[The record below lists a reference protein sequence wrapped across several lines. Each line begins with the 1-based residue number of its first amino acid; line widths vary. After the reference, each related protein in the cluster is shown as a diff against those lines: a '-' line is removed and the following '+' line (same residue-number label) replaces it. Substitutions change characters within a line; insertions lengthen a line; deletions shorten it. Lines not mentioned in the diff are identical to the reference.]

1 MCERKSYYK
10 TMPQKT
16 AKKRILT
23 VLTVIAAIL
32 AGVLTL
38 TACGTKAS
46 PETTSKPETTADNIV
61 AAPTDVPAATGET
74 ATDVPATPA
83 EGNTAAPTAAP
94 TDVPATPTE
103 GSTAAPAETPT
114 EAPTEAPTKA
124 PTPAPTDAPTN
135 APDTYPVKPQTA
147 DNYTVSIIELT
158 VQPDDSLDDS
168 PEARAAAFRA
178 LLDELQPDVVGMQ
191 KVSGDWNETLDTVV
205 FNASYLGL
213 GEARGSD
220 GETNPIYYRA
230 DKFDK
235 LDSGTFWL
243 SETPD
248 VSGSMTEGANLPR
261 ICTWV
266 TLRDRSTGIEFT
278 VLNTHLDN
286 NGDHEAAEG
295 RAIRLQQMGYL
306 VKGVQ
311 HLLGKPIFFPC
322 NLNNRIH
329 NNKGNLFPIQKLIR
343 GETSYTDTD
352 GNEYSIALADARL
365 NAKETVPEDRIA
377 CKTKYFDESSE
388 EYDPAY
394 EPVDFIFYDPVY
406 AEALKYDS
414 ILYTKDGVLIS
425 DHLPLVA
432 TFRIIA

>member
-1 MCERKSYYK
+1 MCERTSYYK
-10 TMPQKT
+10 MMPRET
-16 AKKRILT
+16 AKKHILT

-61 AAPTDVPAATGET
+61 AAPTYVPAATGET

-83 EGNTAAPTAAP
+83 EGNTA
-94 TDVPATPTE
+94 
-103 GSTAAPAETPT
+103 
-114 EAPTEAPTKA
+114 
-124 PTPAPTDAPTN
+124 APTDAPTN

-235 LDSGTFWL
+235 LNSGTFWL

-406 AEALKYDS
+406 AEAIKYDS
-414 ILYTKDGVLIS
+414 ILYTKDGILIS

>member
-1 MCERKSYYK
+1 
-10 TMPQKT
+10 MPQKT
-16 AKKRILT
+16 AKKHILT
-23 VLTVIAAIL
+23 VLAVIAAIL

-103 GSTAAPAETPT
+103 GSTAAPTETPT
-114 EAPTEAPTKA
+114 ETPTDAPTKA

-213 GEARGSD
+213 GEARGTD

-266 TLRDRSTGIEFT
+266 ALRDRSTGIEFT

-286 NGDHEAAEG
+286 NGDHEAAVG

-414 ILYTKDGVLIS
+414 ILYTKNGVLIS

>member
-1 MCERKSYYK
+1 M
-10 TMPQKT
+10 MPRET
-16 AKKRILT
+16 EKKRILT
-23 VLTVIAAIL
+23 VLAVIAAIL

-38 TACGTKAS
+38 TACGTKTS

-61 AAPTDVPAATGET
+61 TAPTDVPAATGET

-83 EGNTAAPTAAP
+83 EGNTAAPTA
-94 TDVPATPTE
+94 
-103 GSTAAPAETPT
+103 
-114 EAPTEAPTKA
+114 
-124 PTPAPTDAPTN
+124 APTDAPTN

-377 CKTKYFDESSE
+377 CKTKYFDENNE